1 MQSQE
6 NGQGSSRKANGQRMP
21 KESKWAKDAQ
31 EKTNG
36 MQEPASNITEK
47 AQMTILSHKQQAQ
60 RGPVGLD
67 QITSQQ
73 EQQGDMAGNNGK
85 ATKRIKGQVRERE
98 AYNPTKPS
106 PKGSKEA
113 KNMKSKNNP
122 RHKKLRMIGRM
133 CRQVSRSRQAR
144 EQQASF
150 ERTQK

>member
-36 MQEPASNITEK
+36 MQEPASNIIEK
-47 AQMTILSHKQQAQ
+47 AQMTILSQKQQAQ

-73 EQQGDMAGNNGK
+73 E
-85 ATKRIKGQVRERE
+85 
-98 AYNPTKPS
+98 
-106 PKGSKEA
+106 
-113 KNMKSKNNP
+113 
-122 RHKKLRMIGRM
+122 
-133 CRQVSRSRQAR
+133 
-144 EQQASF
+144 
-150 ERTQK
+150 